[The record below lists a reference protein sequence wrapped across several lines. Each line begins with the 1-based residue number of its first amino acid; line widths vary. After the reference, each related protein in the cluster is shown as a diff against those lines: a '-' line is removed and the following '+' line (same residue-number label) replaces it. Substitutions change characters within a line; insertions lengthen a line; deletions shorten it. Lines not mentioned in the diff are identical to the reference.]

1 MLPEPKEF
9 ELSDLPG
16 DGQTDCAGTAVVFSQ
31 GRPDEERKVS
41 ESVNISVSYMKFLKK
56 HLITI
61 ILSLIFLVG
70 LGLLVYPTFAD
81 YWNSMHQYH
90 AILDYAEEISKM
102 DDEQYEEMLEEAR
115 AYNASISE
123 HGINWML
130 SDEEK
135 KEYQSILSAGPS
147 GIMGYIDIS
156 KIDIRLPIYH
166 GTSEDVLQTSIG
178 HLEGSSLP
186 VGGEGSHCAL
196 SGHRGLPSAKLF
208 SDLDKL
214 KEGDT
219 FVIGI
224 LNETLT
230 YEVDQIRVVEPTDM
244 TELQIKP
251 GKDYCTLVTCTPYG
265 INTHRLLVRGHR
277 TENADGDVRVVADAI
292 QIEPIYIAPF
302 IAVPILVILLLV
314 MMIAPGKK
322 SRKKG

>member
-1 MLPEPKEF
+1 
-9 ELSDLPG
+9 
-16 DGQTDCAGTAVVFSQ
+16 
-31 GRPDEERKVS
+31 
-41 ESVNISVSYMKFLKK
+41 MKFLKK

-224 LNETLT
+224 LN
-230 YEVDQIRVVEPTDM
+230 
-244 TELQIKP
+244 
-251 GKDYCTLVTCTPYG
+251 
-265 INTHRLLVRGHR
+265 
-277 TENADGDVRVVADAI
+277 
-292 QIEPIYIAPF
+292 
-302 IAVPILVILLLV
+302 
-314 MMIAPGKK
+314 
-322 SRKKG
+322 